1 MSNPN
6 QAQNQQNNQ
15 QPQAQTQPTQ
25 PKKVE
30 MVKCRVISGSY
41 LKARGD
47 EEGDNDVFARV
58 GEIIEVP
65 RKYYE
70 KHIKN
75 RCFDSYQSASGG
87 IDPLPHS
94 HVDATLELV
103 EDATSKVA

>member
-6 QAQNQQNNQ
+6 QAQQSN
-15 QPQAQTQPTQ
+15 QTQNQPNQPAQ

-30 MVKCRVISGSY
+30 MVKCKVVSGVFLLS
-41 LKARGD
+41 RGD
-47 EEGDNDVFARV
+47 EESDSDVFAKV
-58 GEIIEVP
+58 GDVVEVT

-70 KHIKN
+70 KHVVN

-94 HVDATLELV
+94 HNDATLE
-103 EDATSKVA
+103 EIKDTTSKVA